1 MCSDLCFFKCALG
14 REWTVQE
21 QSGSQ
26 ETTEVIRIIY
36 FVGYL
41 GYMVTW
47 AGGLE
52 TEGSEESI
60 EDRIDRDWS

>member
-14 REWTVQE
+14 GEWTVQE

-41 GYMVTW
+41 GYMVT
-47 AGGLE
+47 
-52 TEGSEESI
+52 
-60 EDRIDRDWS
+60 